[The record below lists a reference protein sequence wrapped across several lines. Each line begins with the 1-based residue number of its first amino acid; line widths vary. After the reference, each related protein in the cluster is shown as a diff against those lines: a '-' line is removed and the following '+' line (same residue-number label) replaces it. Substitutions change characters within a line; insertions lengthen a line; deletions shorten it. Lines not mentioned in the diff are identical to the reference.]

1 MPESKRELANKEL
14 KETDFVTLSQES
26 QDETPLML
34 QGLEDENQ
42 NYLMADNNYNVKINL
57 STNKNVS
64 QQ

>member
-42 NYLMADNNYNVKINL
+42 NCLEKHPYAYTCNFVRNE
-57 STNKNVS
+57 
-64 QQ
+64 

>member
-42 NYLMADNNYNVKINL
+42 NYLIYYRMF
-57 STNKNVS
+57 
-64 QQ
+64 